1 MSAEIASPPAM
12 SSHGPISA
20 LEPIPPHAIMP
31 GEVMGKGQ
39 QLAEACK
46 KIVLATTLMLPGEG
60 GKEKR
65 YIRAEG
71 WMALAAGMGLSPRIS
86 RIEVVDGQGS
96 TSATCQLI
104 RVYDGEVVAEAEGF
118 VGSDELMW
126 FGGSVTKN
134 GRSGPYTKT
143 YQKRPQFAIRA
154 MAQTRAVSRA
164 CRTALAWVVP
174 LMNQVGLVATPA
186 EEMEADQDQ
195 YEDYP
200 QDRQVGMQRHTVSES
215 PQQPTDLATK
225 AQLEAL
231 GVLLKQVG
239 TTPELLAEIK
249 RRFGASSQMTSRQ
262 ADEAI
267 TYLKFLSRSAAC
279 LAMMGGM
286 TQDVADHLKAKWGIS
301 NFMEVDAKVGPEV
314 VAYLESLVG

>member
-12 SSHGPISA
+12 SSHGPVTA
-20 LEPIPPHAIMP
+20 LEPIPPHSIMP

-46 KIVLATTLMLPGEG
+46 KIVLATSLMLPGEG

-86 RIEVVDGQGS
+86 RIEIVDGQGS

-174 LMNQVGLVATPA
+174 LMNQAGLVATPA
-186 EEMEADQDQ
+186 EEMEADHDQ
-195 YEDYP
+195 YDDYA
-200 QDRQVGMQRHTVSES
+200 QDRPSAPLRQSTES
-215 PQQPTDLATK
+215 LQKPGAPITKSQQDT
-225 AQLEAL
+225 L
-231 GVLLKQVG
+231 GALLKTVG

-249 RRFGASSQMTSRQ
+249 RRWGSSSQMTQAQ

-267 TYLKFLSRSAAC
+267 AFLKFLSRSAAC
-279 LAMMGGM
+279 LKMLGGM
-286 TQDVADHLKAKWGIS
+286 TPEVADHLQAKWGITS
-301 NFMEVDAKVGPEV
+301 LLQVDSPAGPEV
-314 VAYLESLVG
+314 VAYLESLIG